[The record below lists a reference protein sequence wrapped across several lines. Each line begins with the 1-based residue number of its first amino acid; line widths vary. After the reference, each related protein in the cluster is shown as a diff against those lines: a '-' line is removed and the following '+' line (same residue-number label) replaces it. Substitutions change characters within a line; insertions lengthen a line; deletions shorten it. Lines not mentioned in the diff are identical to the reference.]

1 MLASPCNPPGMR
13 VRSRGIGRESGMTLT
28 TDAAGMAAD
37 LAYEDAF
44 RRHWD
49 DVFRFALAWTNDW
62 AAAEDL
68 AQEAYL
74 RLWRMRGTLDWSQP
88 VVPWLITTTRRLAT
102 DRFRALA
109 RRVGAR
115 GAPVT
120 LDPAIADRWLD
131 VRAGMARLSPMERA
145 ALVLTTVEGHPTEAV
160 AALLGVSAGSVRSA
174 VSRARA
180 KLEGDR

>member
-1 MLASPCNPPGMR
+1 MR
-13 VRSRGIGRESGMTLT
+13 VRSGVRRRESGMTLT
-28 TDAAGMAAD
+28 TDAAAMAAD
-37 LAYEDAF
+37 LAYETAF
-44 RRHWD
+44 IRHWD

-68 AQEAYL
+68 AQEAFL
-74 RLWRMRGTLDWSQP
+74 RLWRTRGTLDWSEA

-109 RRVGAR
+109 RRVLPR
-115 GAPVT
+115 GATTAT

-131 VRAGMARLSPMERA
+131 VRAAMTRLSPMERA
-145 ALVLTTVEGHPTEAV
+145 ALILTTVEGHPTEAV
-160 AALLGVSAGSVRSA
+160 ATLLGVSAGSVRSA

-180 KLEGDR
+180 KLEDDR

>member
-1 MLASPCNPPGMR
+1 MR
-13 VRSRGIGRESGMTLT
+13 VRSGGPGRESGMTLT

-37 LAYEDAF
+37 LAYEAAF
-44 RRHWD
+44 TRHWD

-68 AQEAYL
+68 AQEAFL
-74 RLWRMRGTLDWSQP
+74 RLWRARGALDWSEP

-109 RRVGAR
+109 RRV
-115 GAPVT
+115 APRAPAAP
-120 LDPAIADRWLD
+120 LDPSIADRWLD
-131 VRAGMARLSPMERA
+131 VRAAMARLSPMERA
-145 ALVLTTVEGHPTEAV
+145 ALILTAVEGHPTEAV
-160 AALLGVSAGSVRSA
+160 ATLLGVSAGSVRSA

-180 KLEGDR
+180 KLEDDR

>member
-1 MLASPCNPPGMR
+1 MA
-13 VRSRGIGRESGMTLT
+13 LT

-37 LAYEDAF
+37 LAYEAAF
-44 RRHWD
+44 ARHWD

-68 AQEAYL
+68 AQEAFL
-74 RLWRMRGTLDWSQP
+74 RLWRTRGSLDWSKP

-109 RRVGAR
+109 RRVVPR
-115 GAPVT
+115 PAPAT
-120 LDPAIADRWLD
+120 LDPSMAERWLD
-131 VRAGMARLSPMERA
+131 LRAAMARLSPMERA
-145 ALVLTTVEGHPTEAV
+145 ALILTTVEGHPTEAV
-160 AALLGVSAGSVRSA
+160 ATLLGVSAGSVRSA

-180 KLEGDR
+180 KLEDDR